1 LSKNFTDEWFC
12 SKGVSILR
20 VSRFVAIGLSFIA
33 GIALQATANARA
45 QDASKLS
52 QVPDACWQAVEAKYG
67 ITPQLMAGI
76 AEVES
81 AFRPQAVNTT
91 HLAKTKSIDIGL
103 AQINSRWLS
112 TLSRFGIT
120 QKDLFDACTN
130 LHVGGWILSDLFR
143 KHGNTWEA
151 VGAYNAAC
159 TQLKGDDCKAARSTY
174 AWKVHKAMVR
184 FFGATPSFLPSSL
197 SQGSGMSDQ
206 GLQAVPLTRSLRIA
220 SVDFTQKRKP
230 QRSTNDVAETSETED
245 EDALPPSNGTNSV
258 VHFQEK
264 GIGELATKL
273 TEDEQ

>member
-1 LSKNFTDEWFC
+1 LLSQWLTQVIRELLLNVFRLLVI
-12 SKGVSILR
+12 GVSL
-20 VSRFVAIGLSFIA
+20 LA
-33 GIALQATANARA
+33 GIPFHATAAVRA

-184 FFGATPSFLPSSL
+184 FFGATPSLLPSNL
-197 SQGSGMSDQ
+197 SQGSGMSEQ

-220 SVDFTQKRKP
+220 SVDFTQKRSP
-230 QRSTNDVAETSETED
+230 QRGTTEVTEPSENDD
-245 EDALPPSNGTNSV
+245 EEALPPPSGAHSV